1 MFAYLL
7 KLSKVQ
13 TFLTNGPVQNCHL
26 PLLQTQ
32 IQATQFQ
39 MLMTS
44 SFPTITNQPIV
55 GQTGIVLIQ
64 KLQSVSYSE
73 IQVF

>member
-13 TFLTNGPVQNCHL
+13 TFQTNGPVQNCHL

-32 IQATQFQ
+32 IQPTLFQ
-39 MLMTS
+39 MS
-44 SFPTITNQPIV
+44 TIN
-55 GQTGIVLIQ
+55 
-64 KLQSVSYSE
+64 
-73 IQVF
+73 